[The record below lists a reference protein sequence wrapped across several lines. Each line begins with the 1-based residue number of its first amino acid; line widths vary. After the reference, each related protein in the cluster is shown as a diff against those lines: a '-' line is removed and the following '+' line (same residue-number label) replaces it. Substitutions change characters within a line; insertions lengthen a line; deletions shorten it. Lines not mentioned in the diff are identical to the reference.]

1 MGRGCLYTIATKNNS
16 IFVSLLILSGPS
28 FPSHRAS
35 LNQPHL
41 YTEARRER
49 YQRSKVHQKIQ
60 QFKRFIENF
69 RRHIICV
76 VIFSAI
82 TAGVF
87 VERAYCELP
96 AYAAT
101 QSQLLLALSPRVAP
115 QGQNSTSSHAEEGEV
130 PVSSGGRE
138 WQPRP
143 RMPRTYLLAA
153 QTNVAVDTRP
163 ACK

>member
-1 MGRGCLYTIATKNNS
+1 M
-16 IFVSLLILSGPS
+16 
-28 FPSHRAS
+28 
-35 LNQPHL
+35 

-49 YQRSKVHQKIQ
+49 YERNKVHQKIQ

-96 AYAAT
+96 AYLAPPNR
-101 QSQLLLALSPRVAP
+101 LLSSRAGVANFI
-115 QGQNSTSSHAEEGEV
+115 QNPTSSCHEEGETS
-130 PVSSGGRE
+130 VSGAGRQ
-138 WQPRP
+138 WQPP
-143 RMPRTYLLAA
+143 LSIPRTYLLAA
-153 QTNVAVDTRP
+153 QTNARHSR
-163 ACK
+163 CK